1 MEYPKL
7 IESGVRSYMQDTLL
21 SCHDNRIKIYSFA
34 LNSVVLIVFVAIVA
48 VTLYYCYKRKPTQY
62 ETQQKILR
70 DQQYVLSK
78 IRFYQNEQ
86 KNLMTSP
93 LSNLPN
99 TINQNDRLLR

>member
-7 IESGVRSYMQDTLL
+7 IESGVRSYMQETLS
-21 SCHDNRIKIYSFA
+21 SCHDNRIRIYSFA
-34 LNSVVLIVFVAIVA
+34 LNSIVLLTFIAVVV
-48 VTLYYCYKRKPTQY
+48 VTLYYCHKRKPTPY
-62 ETQQKILR
+62 EMQQKILR

-93 LSNLPN
+93 LGNLPSFR
-99 TINQNDRLLR
+99 T